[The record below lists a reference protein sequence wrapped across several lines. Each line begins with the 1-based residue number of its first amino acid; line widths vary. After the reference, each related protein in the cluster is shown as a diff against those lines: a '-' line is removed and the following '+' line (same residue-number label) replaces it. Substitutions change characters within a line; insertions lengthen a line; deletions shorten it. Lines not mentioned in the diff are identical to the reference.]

1 MGVGSL
7 EKIKEEVYLSKGAV
21 VNKNNV
27 QDHNA
32 IDQLLISPTS
42 SQLADIARNL
52 VKSSGTE
59 KTSSKHTSQRNHR

>member
-7 EKIKEEVYLSKGAV
+7 EKIKEEAYLSKGAV
-21 VNKNNV
+21 INQNV

-32 IDQLLISPTS
+32 IGQLLISPTS
-42 SQLADIARNL
+42 SQAADIARNL

-59 KTSSKHTSQRNHR
+59 KTSSKHTSHRNHK